1 MNEDLDDR
9 LQKRVYDGNRARE
22 VLENEAFE
30 GAFVAIEQ
38 ELTEAWKKSPARDEA
53 GRQKIWEYLT
63 LLKKVRTHLEATLQ
77 DGKVAELDLNH
88 RRTLKERVRDG
99 WNSFNE

>member
-1 MNEDLDDR
+1 MSDDLDDR
-9 LQKRVYDGNRARE
+9 LQSRVYDGNRARE
-22 VLENEAFE
+22 VLENEAFD
-30 GAFVAIEQ
+30 GAFTAIEQ
-38 ELTEAWKKSPARDEA
+38 ELTEAWKNSPARDEA

-88 RRTLKERVRDG
+88 RRSLAQRARDG
-99 WNSFNE
+99 WSSLTE

>member
-1 MNEDLDDR
+1 MSDDLDTR
-9 LQKRVYDGNRARE
+9 LQNRVYDGNRARE

-30 GAFVAIEQ
+30 GAFTAIEQ
-38 ELTEAWKKSPARDEA
+38 ELVEAWKTSPARDEA

-63 LLKKVRTHLEATLQ
+63 LLKKVKTHLESTLQ

-88 RRTLKERVRDG
+88 RRTVAQRVRDG
-99 WNSFNE
+99 WDSLTE